1 MARQRTRSQNLK
13 SIAGAGMIGFG
24 LLILFASLDGATQ
37 LLSHPLG
44 ATARE
49 ALGILP
55 TVFLTAWQAL
65 QANVPGHH
73 QHLDCLLQMLVS
85 FWPLL
90 LVVAGAV

>member
-1 MARQRTRSQNLK
+1 MARQRTHFQNLK
-13 SIAGAGMIGFG
+13 SIGGAGLIGFG

-37 LLSHPLG
+37 LPSHLLG

-55 TVFLTAWQAL
+55 TVLLTAWQAL

-73 QHLDCLLQMLVS
+73 QHLECLLQMLVS